1 MRNLQLLFLLMLSG
15 LVACSTQKK
24 SQSEI
29 NPEPVVIESEGI
41 LTETNQEILEKE
53 EVIIEEP
60 GEEVSINK
68 YYVIIG
74 SFSMRENALQHQED
88 IAQFGFISELLKNQ
102 EGLYRV
108 SVLGTNEEQSARQEI
123 LRIRK
128 NYPEYNDTW
137 LLIRIKQGSNL
148 HGKAEAL

>member
-1 MRNLQLLFLLMLSG
+1 MRNLRLLLFIILSG

-24 SQSEI
+24 SQSEAI
-29 NPEPVVIESEGI
+29 PEPPEIQSQENLIEPAR
-41 LTETNQEILEKE
+41 EIQEKE

-60 GEEVSINK
+60 GEKVSIYK

-74 SFSMRENALQHQED
+74 SFNIKENATQHQED
-88 IAQFGFISELLKNQ
+88 IAQSGFISKLLQNQ

-108 SVLGTNEEQSARQEI
+108 SVLGTNDEQAARQEI

-128 NYPEYNDTW
+128 NYPEYEDTW
-137 LLIRIKQGSNL
+137 LLKRI
-148 HGKAEAL
+148 